1 MVHFSYAQKPIIRA
15 WTPSA
20 NAENPPPGSSGL
32 TSGVRWH
39 YRVIIGGIP
48 DPTMK
53 LQKPLLAAAA
63 FAVVAVL
70 SGSPAIA
77 AMYKW
82 VDENGHVNYG
92 DTPPAGVKAERM
104 VTNAPPADPAA
115 VRDLAT
121 KDAEIRKRMQQRTDD
136 DAKVQKDRVADN
148 LRLTQCQQAIGRV
161 RTLRQDQNVYRYD
174 EKGDKVFLDA
184 AARENS
190 IAENQKLMRDLGC
203 TPAIQP

>member
-1 MVHFSYAQKPIIRA
+1 
-15 WTPSA
+15 
-20 NAENPPPGSSGL
+20 
-32 TSGVRWH
+32 
-39 YRVIIGGIP
+39 
-48 DPTMK
+48 MK
-53 LQKPLLAAAA
+53 LPKPLIAAAIFAAAA
-63 FAVVAVL
+63 AL
-70 SGSPAIA
+70 SGAPAMA

-92 DTPPAGVKAERM
+92 DTPPPGAKAERM

-136 DAKVQKDRVADN
+136 EAKVQKDRVADN